1 MAKKPF
7 PLLAI
12 TAVLLAGCTLAP
24 KYTRPEAPVPASWPS
39 GPAYDNVRVPPG
51 APAAA
56 GLKWREFFT
65 DDRLRKVIE
74 TALENN
80 RDLRTAA
87 LNVER
92 ARAVYGIARADLLP
106 TVDVTGRGSKQGV
119 PADLS
124 RSGRPERPAEY
135 TVNLG

>member
-1 MAKKPF
+1 MTEKML

-12 TAVLLAGCTLAP
+12 TAALLTGCTLAP

-39 GPAYDNVRVPPG
+39 GPAYDNARVSTD

-74 TALENN
+74 TALKNN

-92 ARAVYGIARADLLP
+92 ARAVYGIARAGLLP
-106 TVDVTGRGSKQGV
+106 TINATGS
-119 PADLS
+119 
-124 RSGRPERPAEY
+124 
-135 TVNLG
+135 